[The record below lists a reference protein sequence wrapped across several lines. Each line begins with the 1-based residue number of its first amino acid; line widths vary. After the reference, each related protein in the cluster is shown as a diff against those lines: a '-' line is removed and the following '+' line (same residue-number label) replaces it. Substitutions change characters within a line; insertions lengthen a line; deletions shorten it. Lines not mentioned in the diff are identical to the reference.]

1 MQQQVYPEIT
11 PNKFNL
17 ENYHMSS
24 CLLTPHFNLKLEIQ
38 KNNTDK
44 VIYSLSTYVLV
55 KNN

>member
-24 CLLTPHFNLKLEIQ
+24 CLLTPHFNLKLEIK